1 MTRIDRYIIQIYVR
15 TLLICFCSLGGI
27 FVVFHAFSNL
37 EGLSEHAAQRGGIVY
52 AMLDYYSPYLL
63 LIFESTNAILA
74 LLALLF
80 TIGWLRQSGEL
91 TALLAAGIRHG
102 RILRPM
108 LWAAALVILAGFVNR
123 EWFLPQFQSQ
133 LGSKPNESIGDT
145 LQPMH
150 PEYDRRAGV
159 LIAGEGLIGNRQ
171 EIVGPAFRLFAR
183 HPGYG
188 DQLLAKIAHWMPAED
203 ERPAGYL
210 LTAVKRPLDIDQ
222 LPSASQ
228 DGRIVI
234 YSPSDTSWLNAG
246 ECFVVTAA
254 DFELLLSHGPGK
266 KYVGLGDIIQRVRNT
281 AVHTSSDLRLQM
293 HGRFLRPFADFS
305 LVLLGLPLAV
315 SRREGNLFVMVG
327 KALLVVGV
335 FFGARSLCHA
345 MGSSGYL
352 LTPSMAAWGPL
363 VLLGPVAYSRF
374 WSVQQV

>member
-1 MTRIDRYIIQIYVR
+1 MTRIDRYIIQMYIR

-37 EGLSEHAAQRGGIVY
+37 EGLSEHAAQHGGIVR

-74 LLALLF
+74 LMAMLF

-108 LWAAALVILAGFVNR
+108 LWAATFVILAGFVNR
-123 EWFLPQFQSQ
+123 EWMLPQFQNK

-150 PEYDRRAGV
+150 PEYDRLAGV
-159 LIAGEGLIGNRQ
+159 LIAGEGLIGNRN

-183 HPGYG
+183 YPGYG
-188 DQLLAKIAHWMPAED
+188 DQLLAKSARWLPAEGK
-203 ERPAGYL
+203 RPAGYL
-210 LTAVKRPLDIDQ
+210 LTGVKRPLDFDQ
-222 LPSASQ
+222 LPSATQ
-228 DGRIVI
+228 DGRKVI
-234 YSPSDTSWLNAG
+234 YSSADTPWLKSK

-254 DFELLLSHGPGK
+254 DFDLLLAHGPAK
-266 KYVGLGDIIQRVRNT
+266 KYVGIGDIIGRVRNT
-281 AVHTSSDLRLQM
+281 AVHTSNDMRLQM

-327 KALLVVGV
+327 KSLLVVAV

-363 VLLGPVAYSRF
+363 VLLGPFAYSRY
-374 WSVQQV
+374 WGVQQV